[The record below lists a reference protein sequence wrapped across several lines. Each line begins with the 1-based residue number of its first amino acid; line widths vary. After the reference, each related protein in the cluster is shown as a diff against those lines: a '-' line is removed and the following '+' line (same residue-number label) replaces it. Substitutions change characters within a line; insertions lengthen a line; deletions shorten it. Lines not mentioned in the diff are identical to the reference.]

1 MIPGPQNPRE
11 DITSA
16 GLYRRLRH
24 TRVTIASC
32 PFQLEIFH
40 PDRIAVVVAR
50 GHVTLDEYR
59 DMLAEIVKAGV
70 IHYRKIIDSAGAN
83 SEAVTLD
90 VLLKA
95 DQFTRNFGRP
105 RGPLALVV
113 DRARGDIA
121 RAFQEQSTDRPI
133 GVFGSIHEARAW
145 LRTLPIVE

>member
-1 MIPGPQNPRE
+1 MPI
-11 DITSA
+11 
-16 GLYRRLRH
+16 
-24 TRVTIASC
+24 
-32 PFQLEIFH
+32 QLEIFH
-40 PDRIAVVVAR
+40 PDRIAVIVAR

-59 DMLAEIVKAGV
+59 DMLRQVVDADVV
-70 IHYRKIIDSAGAN
+70 HYRKIIDSAGAD
-83 SEAVTLD
+83 SESITID

-95 DQFTRNFGRP
+95 DELTRHFGDRP

-121 RAFQEQSTDRPI
+121 RAFQEQSTDRPV